1 MHASLFSSF
10 LTLALSP
17 LWRGE
22 RRLMH
27 ADGCIIPACAPTM
40 LYCRSAWRLWIC
52 AVGRHR
58 PLLCAYALLKCD
70 IVFLKTSQLQLTHT
84 PPSSNGNGFLLC
96 AQGEMLIRGSAG
108 GTNVLRTQN
117 QGHKSLDPFECGPG
131 LTILLCARSGCNFA
145 ALRYHGSAQH
155 IKCALTSQSIKLKC

>member
-1 MHASLFSSF
+1 VARRAAAYACGWMYYPRVRAHN
-10 LTLALSP
+10 ALLPECVTP
-17 LWRGE
+17 LDLR
-22 RRLMH
+22 
-27 ADGCIIPACAPTM
+27 
-40 LYCRSAWRLWIC
+40 CRSAP
-52 AVGRHR
+52 AAA
-58 PLLCAYALLKCD
+58 LCIRAPQVRYCFFKD
-70 IVFLKTSQLQLTHT
+70 PSQPTHT
-84 PPSSNGNGFLLC
+84 PPSSSSNGNGFLLC

-108 GTNVLRTQN
+108 GTNVWRTQN